1 MVAGLLRRQRAGQPR
16 HLDPHGVVQ
25 VLFTGVDRA
34 GDDDRHPE
42 QTGPVLLRGQEV
54 QLCTH
59 LKQETEKLR
68 SKEYI
73 TNITTELP
81 LTIFLCIAMM
91 YPIKGLSWTGVTC
104 PLATPFVRG
113 ISGLEGTRELG
124 PPLGISTG

>member
-68 SKEYI
+68 S
-73 TNITTELP
+73 
-81 LTIFLCIAMM
+81 
-91 YPIKGLSWTGVTC
+91 IKGIYHKHHYRTSSHHLPVHSDDVSDKRAVLDGSDVSVGHSVRQGHLWTG
-104 PLATPFVRG
+104 G
-113 ISGLEGTRELG
+113 H
-124 PPLGISTG
+124 